1 MKNKLFL
8 IALIGMAFTSVAHAG
23 RFGSG
28 GVERITKADGD
39 RYHVYC
45 RSGGDKVI
53 APVGQGWG
61 DDTHNSFGDSF
72 NRLSLEQAAEKGC
85 S

>member
-1 MKNKLFL
+1 MKKL
-8 IALIGMAFTSVAHAG
+8 IITIVIVGAAFTSIAYAG
-23 RFGSG
+23 AFGSG

-45 RSGGDKVI
+45 NSGGDKVI

-61 DDTHNSFGDSF
+61 DDTHNSFGESF
-72 NRLSLEQAAEKGC
+72 YGLSLDQAAQKGC